1 MKFLFCTEGREL
13 SEEAIR
19 VGGKVAKAMGAEAT
33 VLSVEPKPD
42 YLHAILQHT
51 TAIQAN
57 IEEIFDKSNKVFQD
71 YAERGKKLLSEL
83 GVKAEAITTRGD
95 AADAI
100 LAEAEKGYD
109 FIVIGSRSKKGERV
123 MLGSV
128 SNKVANKASVPVI
141 VV

>member
-13 SEEAIR
+13 SEDAIR
-19 VGGKVAKAMGAEAT
+19 VGGRVAKAMGAEAT
-33 VLSVEPKPD
+33 VLSVQPKPD

-51 TAIQAN
+51 TAIEAN
-57 IEEIFDKSNKVFQD
+57 LEEVLEKSSKVFRD
-71 YAERGKKLLSEL
+71 YADRGKKLLAEL
-83 GVKAEAITTRGD
+83 GVKAKTNTTVGD
-95 AADAI
+95 PAHEI
-100 LAEAEKGYD
+100 LVEAEKGYD

-128 SNKVANKASVPVI
+128 SRKVVNKASVPVI